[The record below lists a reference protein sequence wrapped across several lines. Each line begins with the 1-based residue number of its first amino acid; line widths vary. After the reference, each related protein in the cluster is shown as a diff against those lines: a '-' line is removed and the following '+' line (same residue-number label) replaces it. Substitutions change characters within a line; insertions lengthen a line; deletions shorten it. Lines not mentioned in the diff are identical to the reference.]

1 MEREITMNK
10 VLQCGVVAVIRAQ
23 TRDQLLDIAEA
34 LVKGGV
40 VAIEVTMSTPKA
52 IEGIE
57 KLVDVLGAKAV
68 IGVGTVLNAAI
79 GAAAI
84 AAGAEFVVSPVLDT
98 SIIEMT
104 RKLGKVS
111 IPGAFTPSEILTAW
125 SAGADIVKVFPAT
138 TMGPQYLKDLLSPMP
153 FLRMIPTGGVTVQ
166 NANEWIKAGAVAVGA
181 GSSLVSKDL
190 MARGD
195 WTGITALARQFV
207 EAVSTARVR

>member
-1 MEREITMNK
+1 MEREITMKK

>member
-1 MEREITMNK
+1 MEREITMNRI
-10 VLQCGVVAVIRAQ
+10 LQCGVVAVIRAH
-23 TRDQLLDIAEA
+23 TSDQLLDIAEA
-34 LVKGGV
+34 LVNGGV

-57 KLVDVLGAKAV
+57 KLVDVLGTKAV

-104 RKLGKVS
+104 HKFGKVS

-166 NANEWIKAGAVAVGA
+166 NANQWIKAGAVAVGA

-195 WTGITALARQFV
+195 WVGITALARQFV
-207 EAVSTARVR
+207 EAVSAARVR

>member
-57 KLVDVLGAKAV
+57 KLVDVLGAKTV

>member
-57 KLVDVLGAKAV
+57 KLVDVLGTKAV

>member
-23 TRDQLLDIAEA
+23 SRDQLLDIAEA

-57 KLVDVLGAKAV
+57 KLVDVLGTKAV

>member
-34 LVKGGV
+34 LVNGGV
-40 VAIEVTMSTPKA
+40 VAIEVTMSTPNA

-57 KLVDVLGAKAV
+57 KLVDVLGTKAV

-153 FLRMIPTGGVTVQ
+153 FLRMIPTGGVTVK
-166 NANEWIKAGAVAVGA
+166 NTNEWIKAGAVAVGA

-195 WTGITALARQFV
+195 WAGITALARQFV